1 MNICTCIQVYICI
14 YTYIYIYGCM
24 YYIYVHTA
32 LGCPHTIT
40 CTQYRESKE
49 VDIYVHIYVHIPIYV
64 HICVYMYIYVLN
76 VYIYCLEAS
85 VCHYGVAT
93 MSTHLKIIG
102 LFCKRA
108 L

>member
-1 MNICTCIQVYICI
+1 MDVCII
-14 YTYIYIYGCM
+14 YM
-24 YYIYVHTA
+24 YTRPWGVHIPSPVPNTVRVKR
-32 LGCPHTIT
+32 L
-40 CTQYRESKE
+40 
-49 VDIYVHIYVHIPIYV
+49 IYVHIYVHIPIYV